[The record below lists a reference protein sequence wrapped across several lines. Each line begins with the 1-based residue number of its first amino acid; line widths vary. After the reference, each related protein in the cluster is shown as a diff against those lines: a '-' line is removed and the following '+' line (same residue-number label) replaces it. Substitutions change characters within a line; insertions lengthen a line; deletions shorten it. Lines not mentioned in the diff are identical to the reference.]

1 MTRKQEITLGDLE
14 GNSGLYYNPVV
25 YEQVVRENYK
35 NMVEYGVRRFTN
47 LNLSDAE
54 ELVQQVFM
62 ELLEAIGEG
71 IRKKNVPVSRWLFQR
86 LHQRCLNVIRRS
98 QYGEKANTLTETQTE
113 NIIGLIPDA
122 RRTPS
127 ETVERQEIIECIRDC
142 IDNCLSNRTQEVIQL
157 LFVKGLSQVE
167 AARQLGVTEPRV
179 AQLKRKG
186 IGLLKK
192 WLQEAG
198 FLQS

>member
-1 MTRKQEITLGDLE
+1 MTQKQEITLGELE
-14 GNSGLYYNPVV
+14 GNPSLYYNPVV
-25 YEQVVRENYK
+25 YEQVVRENYR

-47 LNLSDAE
+47 ISFSDAE
-54 ELVQQVFM
+54 DLVQRVFM

-71 IRKKNVPVSRWLFQR
+71 IRRKSVPASRWLFQR
-86 LHQRCLNVIRRS
+86 LHQRCLNMIRRS
-98 QYGEKANTLTETQTE
+98 QRAESANTLMDTQTE
-113 NIIGLIPDA
+113 DIIELIPD
-122 RRTPS
+122 PS
-127 ETVERQEIIECIRDC
+127 SAPDEMVERQEIIEFIRDC
-142 IDNCLSNRTQEVIQL
+142 IDNRLSNRTQEVIQL
-157 LFVKGLSQVE
+157 LFVEGLSQVE

-198 FLQS
+198 FLT